1 MPSPIVRTR
10 RFDHAGLVVADVAAS
25 VAFYRDVLGLTIV
38 PRPAFSFDGAWL
50 RSGDAVIHLLE
61 QHVGNGAAGERID
74 AVEHPS
80 RTRHLAFEVADCRE
94 AAAALIDAGQTIVV
108 GPKSRPDGAT
118 QAYLRDP
125 DGYLI
130 ELYSD
135 PAAAEPTEPAAA
147 ESS

>member
-1 MPSPIVRTR
+1 MTQPTVQTR
-10 RFDHAGLVVADVAAS
+10 RFDHAGLVVRDVAAS
-25 VAFYRDVLGLTIV
+25 TAFYRDTLGLEV
-38 PRPAFSFDGAWL
+38 VERPAFSFDGAWL

-61 QHVGNGAAGERID
+61 ENVGNGQAGERVE

-80 RTRHLAFEVADCRE
+80 RTRHLAFEVDDCE
-94 AAAALIDAGQTIVV
+94 QAAALLQDAGQEIVV
-108 GPKSRPDGAT
+108 GPKFRPDGAV

-135 PAAAEPTEPAAA
+135 
-147 ESS
+147 

>member
-1 MPSPIVRTR
+1 MPDPIVQTH
-10 RFDHAGLVVADVAAS
+10 RFDHVGLVVADVAAS
-25 VAFYRDVLGLTIV
+25 VAFYRDVLGLSEV

-50 RSGDAVIHLLE
+50 KSGDAVVHLLE
-61 QHVGNGAAGERID
+61 QNVGNGTAGERIEP
-74 AVEHPS
+74 VEHPS
-80 RTRHLAFEVADCRE
+80 RTRHLAFEVADCQA
-94 AAAALIDAGQTIVV
+94 AAAALSEAGQAIVV

-135 PAAAEPTEPAAA
+135 ASGRINSP
-147 ESS
+147 S